1 MWKKSCAIALALMVS
16 GCVTAQTTSFRAS
29 LGQEMVIRDGR
40 PSIYSNKAKS
50 VVVIAPAE
58 RQSVPG
64 ARPTFVVGIMNRVA
78 QPVNF
83 SMTAVQAT
91 QTSGPQNGKALHVFT
106 YEELVQEEKN
116 RQVAAAILVGI
127 AAGANAAAAGS
138 YRNPYVRTWNQHI
151 AARENSAM
159 IAGASAQGQ
168 INMAALETMILK
180 DNTLLPGESYG
191 GVMQVQS
198 PVRND
203 LAEPASLTLQINIEG
218 EAHIFDVR
226 LDPIKQ

>member
-1 MWKKSCAIALALMVS
+1 
-16 GCVTAQTTSFRAS
+16 
-29 LGQEMVIRDGR
+29 
-40 PSIYSNKAKS
+40 
-50 VVVIAPAE
+50 
-58 RQSVPG
+58 
-64 ARPTFVVGIMNRVA
+64 
-78 QPVNF
+78 
-83 SMTAVQAT
+83 
-91 QTSGPQNGKALHVFT
+91 
-106 YEELVQEEKN
+106 
-116 RQVAAAILVGI
+116 
-127 AAGANAAAAGS
+127 
-138 YRNPYVRTWNQHI
+138 
-151 AARENSAM
+151 M